1 MQTNQS
7 YLWLKTFSF
16 LLVSIF
22 LSCSFATEKKYTF
35 GKPYYPQQNIFN
47 EEDNPQ
53 FESGE
58 PYIVLDWIGNAL
70 GFLSKLIINDSRM
83 SNHKIS
89 EETKQY
95 LKNYIIENNMKDVK
109 VRFNQYAPIED
120 LKQLWRSDNVN
131 PVLKYSLGLI
141 NWFFSAL
148 FPARIFSGCPIPY
161 VCSGDHYNPYS
172 NTINLYSDIPTVV
185 LHEGGHAK
193 DFSARK
199 YKSFYSL
206 GYSVP
211 FFGALYPEARA
222 TDDAIRYLRYKC
234 DRKVELLAYKTVYP
248 AYSTYVFG
256 QILGIA
262 SAVPGHIVGSSKAS
276 KFLREEVP
284 ECKLAYEMELN
295 RSDTKQK

>member
-1 MQTNQS
+1 MRTNDS
-7 YLWLKTFSF
+7 SLLPKVFHF
-16 LLVSIF
+16 LFIFIF
-22 LSCSFATEKKYTF
+22 LSCSFATEKQYTF
-35 GKPYYPQQNIFN
+35 GKPYYPQQNIFD
-47 EEDNPQ
+47 EENNPQ

-58 PYIVLDWIGNAL
+58 PYIVLDWIGNVL

-95 LKNYIIENNMKDVK
+95 LKNYIIENNLKDVK

-131 PVLKYSLGLI
+131 PVLKYTYGLI
-141 NWFFSAL
+141 NWLLGAI
-148 FPARIFSGCPIPY
+148 FPARVFSGCPIPY

-193 DFSARK
+193 DFSGRK

-234 DRKVELLAYKTVYP
+234 DRKIELLAYKTVYP

-256 QILGIA
+256 QILGLA

-276 KFLREEVP
+276 KFLREEIP
-284 ECKLAYEMELN
+284 ECKLAYEMEQN
-295 RSDTKQK
+295 KTQEKQK